1 MDNTAS
7 PSVRVSDYPQLR
19 AISWH
24 VRDDAEIDELDALKL
39 YERNW
44 RFVEN
49 LDDRERAFIRHLAD
63 VYSGGKLLV

>member
-1 MDNTAS
+1 MGNSDT
-7 PSVRVSDYPQLR
+7 PTVRVSDYPQLR

-24 VRDDAEIDELDALKL
+24 VRDDAELLETDALRL

-44 RFVEN
+44 RFVGD
-49 LDDRERAFIRHLAD
+49 LDDRERAFIQHLAD